1 MNEKTK
7 PMTEVDLQ
15 KLENRF
21 SQLLGNQKPRSSYV
35 KRLKNE
41 LKNSRIFELRRS
53 IGAILVASLGVL
65 FAGALSFSIA
75 VLTQKAR
82 RRLNF

>member
-1 MNEKTK
+1 
-7 PMTEVDLQ
+7 MTEVDLQ

-21 SQLLGNQKPRSSYV
+21 SQLLGNHKPRSSYV

-75 VLTQKAR
+75 VLAQKAR
-82 RRLNF
+82 RRSNF

>member
-1 MNEKTK
+1 
-7 PMTEVDLQ
+7 MTEVDLQ
-15 KLENRF
+15 KLEDRF
-21 SQLLGNQKPRSSYV
+21 SQLLGHQKPRSSYV

-75 VLTQKAR
+75 VLAQKAR

>member
-7 PMTEVDLQ
+7 PLTEVDLQ

-75 VLTQKAR
+75 VLAQKAR
-82 RRLNF
+82 RRSNF

>member
-1 MNEKTK
+1 
-7 PMTEVDLQ
+7 MTEVDLQ

-21 SQLLGNQKPRSSYV
+21 SQLWGNQKPRSSYV

-75 VLTQKAR
+75 VLAQKAR

>member
-1 MNEKTK
+1 
-7 PMTEVDLQ
+7 MTEVDLQ

-65 FAGALSFSIA
+65 FAGALSFSVA
-75 VLTQKAR
+75 VLAQKAR

>member
-1 MNEKTK
+1 MNEKK
-7 PMTEVDLQ
+7 DMTDVDLQ
-15 KLENRF
+15 KLEDRF
-21 SQLLGNQKPRSSYV
+21 SQLLGHQKPRSSYV

-65 FAGALSFSIA
+65 FAGVLSFSIA
-75 VLTQKAR
+75 VLAQKAR
-82 RRLNF
+82 RGLNF

>member
-1 MNEKTK
+1 
-7 PMTEVDLQ
+7 MTEVDLQ

-75 VLTQKAR
+75 VLAQKAR

>member
-35 KRLKNE
+35 KRLKNK

-75 VLTQKAR
+75 VLAQKAR

>member
-1 MNEKTK
+1 
-7 PMTEVDLQ
+7 MTEVDLQ

-65 FAGALSFSIA
+65 FAGTLSFSIA
-75 VLTQKAR
+75 VLAQKAR

>member
-65 FAGALSFSIA
+65 FAGALSFSVA
-75 VLTQKAR
+75 VLAQKAR

>member
-1 MNEKTK
+1 
-7 PMTEVDLQ
+7 MTEVDLQ

-21 SQLLGNQKPRSSYV
+21 SQLLRNQKPRSSYV

-75 VLTQKAR
+75 VLAQKAR
-82 RRLNF
+82 RRSNF